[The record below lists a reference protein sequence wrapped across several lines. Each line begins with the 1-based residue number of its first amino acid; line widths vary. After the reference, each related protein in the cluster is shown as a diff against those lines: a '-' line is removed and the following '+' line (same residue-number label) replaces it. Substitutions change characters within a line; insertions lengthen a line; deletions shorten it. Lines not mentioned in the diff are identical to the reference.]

1 MKKEKLQSI
10 YTEAGQEALKIRA
23 SYRELE
29 KTLQSIE
36 EQMKELAEKGANY
49 EAIVYHAIEVG
60 ADDVQGWMNDEE
72 EDAEDVE
79 DGYDDDDYDDYDDDD
94 DDDDED
100 DDDDWYYPCDGCDH
114 DCMRCEIR

>member
-23 SYRELE
+23 AYRELE
-29 KTLQSIE
+29 KTLQNIE
-36 EQMKELAEKGANY
+36 EQMEKLAEEGANY
-49 EAIVYHAIEVG
+49 EAIVYHAIEAG

-72 EDAEDVE
+72 EDVE
-79 DGYDDDDYDDYDDDD
+79 EVENDYDDDGYDDDD
-94 DDDDED
+94 DDDD
-100 DDDDWYYPCDGCDH
+100 DWYDPCCDCDH